1 MSHFRVGDIV
11 KRIHNLNVHYGPFCN
26 GKPFK
31 ITEPPINGF
40 VKDPDGRVHVASQLR
55 LEQPGYGNEGE
66 AVKLLLELGYK
77 VEEPPKPMTGEIVV
91 VRNKEGAMRVWDTAT
106 WNDFLSRYKAGWD
119 ILAKVKWTEGEGI

>member
-1 MSHFRVGDIV
+1 MTNFRIGDIV
-11 KRIHNLNVHYGPFCN
+11 KRVMCVDRQSNNYFN
-26 GKPFK
+26 GEKPFDVK
-31 ITEPPINGF
+31 AIVNGCEIIDPNGCMHYSGFLELVQPPSEI
-40 VKDPDGRVHVASQLR
+40 
-55 LEQPGYGNEGE
+55 E